1 MKIFISILVSLLVLS
16 CSHSKPPDNQKKST
30 DFTSIYQKYGKTH
43 FIGIGIGTGANEHL
57 AIKVAKAKALGELAD
72 NVKVSIMSKLE
83 IISNDI
89 TIGDQSQSSES
100 IREMIITIGN
110 ATVRSPEYEIIHVS
124 ERGNKFHAEVFAKK
138 LKNEHINES
147 ARDLEF
153 LGTDKLL
160 DMLEQ

>member
-1 MKIFISILVSLLVLS
+1 M
-16 CSHSKPPDNQKKST
+16 
-30 DFTSIYQKYGKTH
+30 
-43 FIGIGIGTGANEHL
+43 
-57 AIKVAKAKALGELAD
+57 
-72 NVKVSIMSKLE
+72 E

-89 TIGDQSQSSES
+89 TIGNQSQSSES

-124 ERGNKFHAEVFAKK
+124 QRGNKFHAEVFTKK
-138 LKNEHINES
+138 LINEHINES

-160 DMLEQ
+160 DLLEE